1 MALNKSTS
9 RRESLPNLQNH
20 KGQVQITIGILV
32 REEWAIAHGENS
44 DCYLMTL
51 YEMGLKARRNKTS
64 GKDGDAESYSRYWL
78 KERQV
83 GLLIHVVE
91 LTWQECVKREPF

>member
-9 RRESLPNLQNH
+9 RRESLPNFQNH
-20 KGQVQITIGILV
+20 KRQVQITIGILI
-32 REEWAIAHGENS
+32 REEGAIAHGENS

-51 YEMGLKARRNKTS
+51 YEMGLKASRNKTS
-64 GKDGDAESYSRYWL
+64 GKDCDAENYSHYWF

-83 GLLIHVVE
+83 E
-91 LTWQECVKREPF
+91 